1 MLMEW
6 TDIHNNKVL
15 KNNPL
20 KITIHA
26 GQSEYADTMTVVY
39 RYDEAFTFYKEV
51 KFVFEDKTVFRG
63 IVDKQILTHKEG
75 KIYLELHCRTLA
87 GYLTDNEVQPQNVN
101 NITDS
106 AIYHS
111 YMEKFGISVHHI
123 ANKPYNGIM
132 NIGKNRSIY
141 DLAEK
146 YSQSVF
152 HTAFRVDSDGTAF
165 FDGNSNTTTYVFT
178 DTFTDL
184 SVNTYSYTALCL
196 EYDRKAVISQVNVK
210 SSLAENDYTLAI
222 KNPYAEKQKISS
234 VKYLDATPS
243 GGRCIFDAE
252 KLIQDSNQQAIMIT
266 VYCSCFVFNA
276 LHGKAVVHYQ
286 GEIFDNAE
294 IIQADYCFE
303 KGKVSSILK
312 ISCKGV

>member
-6 TDIHNNKVL
+6 TDIHDNKVL

-26 GQSEYADTMTVVY
+26 NQKEYCDIMTVVY
-39 RYDEAFTFYKEV
+39 RYDEEFSFYREV
-51 KFVFEDKTVFRG
+51 KFVFDDKTVFRG
-63 IVDKQILTHKEG
+63 MVDKQTLTHKDG
-75 KIYLELHCRTLA
+75 KIYLELHCRSLA

-106 AIYHS
+106 VIYHS
-111 YMEKFGISVHHI
+111 YMENFGLSVHRI

-132 NIGKNRSIY
+132 NIGKNMSIY

-146 YSQSVF
+146 YCQSVF
-152 HTAFRVDSDGTAF
+152 HTAFRVNSDGTAF
-165 FDGNSNTTTYVFT
+165 FDGNINDITYSFT
-178 DTFTDL
+178 NGLTDL
-184 SVNTYSYTALCL
+184 SENIYSYSAICL
-196 EYDRKAVISQVNVK
+196 EYDRKSVVSQVNVK
-210 SSLAENDYTLAI
+210 SSVAENDYTLAV
-222 KNPYAEKQKISS
+222 KNPYAQKQKISS

-243 GGRCIFDAE
+243 GGKCIFDAE
-252 KLIQDSNQQAIMIT
+252 KLIQNSNQQAVMIT
-266 VYCSCFVFNA
+266 VSCSCFVFNA

-286 GEIFDNAE
+286 GETFANAE
-294 IIQADYCFE
+294 IVQVDYCFE
-303 KGKVSSILK
+303 KGKVNSILK